1 MRTTLN
7 LDDDVA
13 RRLAELARRSGRSMS
28 RVSNEVLRT
37 GLRTL
42 QQPAP
47 MTPYQPPE
55 FDTGKPLLD
64 VTDVEQAMEQLDQT

>member
-47 MTPYQPPE
+47 MMPYQPPE

-64 VTDVEQAMEQLDQT
+64 VTDVEQAMEQLDQA